1 MNLYLARHASAVKIG
16 GAVSRDVDRP
26 LTVSGEEEAELVG
39 KILAGVEPSIST
51 VVTSPLVRAVQTG
64 KIIAGQMSNH
74 LVFKTSANLSPGFR
88 HKALQEELLAIG
100 GHVLAIGHEPDMSKF
115 VSYLIADS
123 SAASVR
129 METSAVA
136 NVELTS
142 SASNYDAE
150 LRWLLTPALIR
161 RIHP

>member
-1 MNLYLARHASAVKIG
+1 MNLYLARHASAGKIG
-16 GAVSRDVDRP
+16 GGASRDADRS

-39 KILAGVEPSIST
+39 KTLARIEPSISA

-64 KIIAGQMSNH
+64 KIIARQMSND
-74 LVFKTSANLSPGFR
+74 LVFKTSVNLSPGFR
-88 HKALQEELLAIG
+88 HKAFLEELLAIG
-100 GHVLAIGHEPDMSKF
+100 GNILAIGHEPDMSKS

-123 SAASVR
+123 SAASIR

-150 LRWLLTPALIR
+150 LRWLLTPGLIR